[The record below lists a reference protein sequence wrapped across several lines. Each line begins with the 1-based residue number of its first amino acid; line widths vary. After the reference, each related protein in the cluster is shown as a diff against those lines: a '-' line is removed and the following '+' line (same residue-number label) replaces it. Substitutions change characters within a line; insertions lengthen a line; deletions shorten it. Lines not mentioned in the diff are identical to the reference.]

1 MVQDAGYHGVAG
13 SAEDYTRWGVKW
25 WDWCDII
32 PEGVQSEEAM
42 CKKMH
47 VAFFD
52 YKLRVGRVK
61 ELIVAK
67 KATVVGKISDK

>member
-1 MVQDAGYHGVAG
+1 MGCKMVGLMRY
-13 SAEDYTRWGVKW
+13 YTRRGV
-25 WDWCDII
+25 IEI
-32 PEGVQSEEAM
+32 GNVQ
-42 CKKMH
+42 KMH

-61 ELIVAK
+61 ELIAAK

>member
-1 MVQDAGYHGVAG
+1 MGYKMVGLVRY
-13 SAEDYTRWGVKW
+13 YTRWGV
-25 WDWCDII
+25 IEI
-32 PEGVQSEEAM
+32 GNVQ
-42 CKKMH
+42 KMH

-52 YKLRVGRVK
+52 NKLRVGRVK

>member
-1 MVQDAGYHGVAG
+1 MRY
-13 SAEDYTRWGVKW
+13 YTRRGV
-25 WDWCDII
+25 IEI
-32 PEGVQSEEAM
+32 GNVQ
-42 CKKMH
+42 KMH

-61 ELIVAK
+61 ELIAAK

>member
-1 MVQDAGYHGVAG
+1 MGGLVRY
-13 SAEDYTRWGVKW
+13 YTRRGV
-25 WDWCDII
+25 IEI
-32 PEGVQSEEAM
+32 GNEQ
-42 CKKMH
+42 KMH

-67 KATVVGKISDK
+67 KQLWLAKFLINELVR